1 MIANRSLL
9 LVGLASLA
17 VAGVANAHAHL
28 HMSTPANHST
38 VAVAPKQIT
47 LEFNEA
53 VQLTGLTVQKG
64 DSKASD
70 LGPLPATAMKAYT
83 FTLPALDAGNYIVKW
98 RALSD
103 DGHVMADKILF
114 TIGSASAAK

>member
-1 MIANRSLL
+1 MIARKSLL

-17 VAGVANAHAHL
+17 VAGIANAHAHL
-28 HMSTPANHST
+28 HMSAPANHST
-38 VAVAPKQIT
+38 VTAAPKQLT

-53 VQLTGLTVQKG
+53 VQLTALTMQKG
-64 DSKASD
+64 DSKATD
-70 LGPLPATAMKAYT
+70 VGPLPAMAMKE
-83 FTLPALDAGNYIVKW
+83 FTLTLPTLDAGNYIVKW

-103 DGHVMADKILF
+103 DGHIMADKILF